1 MTPIKALLI
10 ATAAAF
16 GAAAVPGLAS
26 AAEIRFKDAVAEVT
40 IIPEA
45 RADFAVTVVRGHA
58 NLPPIRTRRVPGG
71 VVVDG
76 GLANRIQDC
85 GMLGGVKIKHGARV
99 SKRELPQVIVRA
111 PLDFSV
117 VAEGYVR
124 GTIGSARA
132 ISLTTEGCGD
142 WTIGDTSQRLEVK
155 LEGFGDVN
163 AGRAR
168 SASVALEGM
177 GDVDIASVSGPVD
190 ASVEGMGDLRIKAGA
205 ASHFKARLEGMG
217 SIRFGGVAGTVD
229 ASADGM
235 GTIRVARATGAV
247 RKSAT
252 GFSRVRV
259 GD

>member
-1 MTPIKALLI
+1 MKTLLI
-10 ATAAAF
+10 ATVAM
-16 GAAAVPGLAS
+16 AAVPGLAT
-26 AAEIRFKDAVAEVT
+26 AAEIRLKDAVAQVT

-45 RADFAVTVVRGHA
+45 RSDFAVTVVRGHPQ
-58 NLPPIRTRRVPGG
+58 LPQIRTTRTAGG

-76 GLANRIQDC
+76 GLANRIRDC
-85 GMLGGVKIKHGARV
+85 GMLGGVKIKNGPRV
-99 SKRELPQVIVRA
+99 SKRELPQITVRA
-111 PLDFSV
+111 PLDFSI
-117 VAEGYVR
+117 VAEGYVT
-124 GTIGSARA
+124 GTIGAGRS
-132 ISLTTEGCGD
+132 ISLTTEGCGG
-142 WTIGDTSQRLEVK
+142 WTIGDTSRRLDIR

-163 AGRAR
+163 AGRTR

-190 ASVEGMGDLRIKAGA
+190 ASVEGMGDLRIKAGN

-229 ASADGM
+229 ATADGM
-235 GTIRVARATGAV
+235 GSIRVARATGAV

-252 GFSRVRV
+252 GFSRVKI

>member
-1 MTPIKALLI
+1 MKALLL
-10 ATAAAF
+10 AAA
-16 GAAAVPGLAS
+16 AAAVPGLAS
-26 AAEIRFKDAVAEVT
+26 AAEIRLKDAVAEVT
-40 IIPEA
+40 VIPEA
-45 RADFAVTVVRGHA
+45 RSDFAVTVTRNHPG
-58 NLPPIRTRRVPGG
+58 LPPIRTYRNAGG

-76 GLANRIQDC
+76 GLARRISDC
-85 GMLGGVKIKHGARV
+85 GVMGGVKIKNGPRV
-99 SKRELPQVIVRA
+99 SKRELPQIVIRA
-111 PLDFSV
+111 PLDFSL

-124 GTIGSARA
+124 GTIGSGRS
-132 ISLTTEGCGD
+132 ISLTTEGCGG
-142 WTIGDTSQRLEVK
+142 WTIGDTSQRLDVR

-168 SASVALEGM
+168 AATVAMEGM

-190 ASVEGMGDLRIKAGA
+190 ASVEGMGDLRIKAGN

-217 SIRFGGVAGTVD
+217 SIRFDGVAGTVD
-229 ASADGM
+229 ASAEGM

-247 RKSAT
+247 SKRAE